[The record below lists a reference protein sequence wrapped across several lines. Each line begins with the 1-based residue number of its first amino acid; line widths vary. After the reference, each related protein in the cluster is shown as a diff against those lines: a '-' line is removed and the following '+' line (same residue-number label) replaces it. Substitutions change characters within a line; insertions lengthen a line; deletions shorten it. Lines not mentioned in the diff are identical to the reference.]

1 MFRQIRNILDSNYN
15 IINSLTPILQYQ
27 NNWKF
32 LHNINY
38 TSKNNIYGTKT
49 FEGYLNCGAV
59 CYLTSY
65 LLQKHGI
72 DNKMVKTMVTKN
84 FRDFDH
90 VFIVSGDYIIDPT
103 YRQLFRNDL
112 VCSSDQ
118 FMNKLYNKYP
128 YYFLGNISNLEYLLS
143 EYEYSFRR
151 QYESKAFDIMRHY
164 KTYIDISEKQ
174 DLSTVVRDIDYAE
187 SKGECFLRLHTIL
200 NNRY

>member
-1 MFRQIRNILDSNYN
+1 MFRQICNILDSNYN

-32 LHNINY
+32 LHNIKY

-72 DNKMVKTMVTKN
+72 ENKMVKTIVMKE

-90 VFIVSGDYIIDPT
+90 VFIVSDGYIIDPT
-103 YRQLFRNDL
+103 YRQLFRND
-112 VCSSDQ
+112 VICYNDR
-118 FMNKLYNKYP
+118 FMTKLYNKHP
-128 YYFLGNISNLEYLLS
+128 YYFVGNINSLEYLLS
-143 EYEYSFRR
+143 EYEYSFKK
-151 QYESKAFDIMRHY
+151 QYNYNAFNIMRHY
-164 KTYIDISEKQ
+164 NNYIDISEKQ
-174 DLSTVVRDIDYAE
+174 DLSIVVEDTNYAK

>member
-32 LHNINY
+32 LHNIKY

-59 CYLTSY
+59 SYLTSY
-65 LLQKHGI
+65 LLQTHGI
-72 DNKMVKTMVTKN
+72 ENKMVKTIVKKD

-90 VFIVSGDYIIDPT
+90 VFIVSDDYIIDPT
-103 YRQLFRNDL
+103 YRQLFRNNL
-112 VCSSDQ
+112 VCSRDQ
-118 FMNKLYNKYP
+118 FMTKLYNKYP
-128 YYFLGNISNLEYLLS
+128 YYFVGNISNLEYLLS
-143 EYEYSFRR
+143 NYEYDFQKNYS
-151 QYESKAFDIMRHY
+151 EEAFNIMRHY
-164 KTYIDISEKQ
+164 ETYIDISEKQ
-174 DLSTVVRDIDYAE
+174 DLSTVVRDSDYAE
-187 SKGECFLRLHTIL
+187 SKGECFLKLHTIL